1 MCDAPLQESTLYLR
15 SRVCPQCRFHYSI
28 SARERIQLLADPK
41 SFKEKFRT
49 VSSIDPLAFSSK
61 VTYRSRIYDAQRNTG
76 LTEAAVVGQCKIEGI
91 SAVVVALDFSFL
103 GGSMGLV
110 VGEKV
115 ALACELAS
123 KKRLPLVAIVTSGGA
138 RLQEGALSLMQ
149 MAKTAT
155 AVNSLH
161 KKGLPYIAVFANPT
175 TGQSYASFGNMAD
188 ILLAEPGAH
197 LH

>member
-1 MCDAPLQESTLYLR
+1 M
-15 SRVCPQCRFHYSI
+15 
-28 SARERIQLLADPK
+28 QLLADPK

-49 VSSIDPLAFSSK
+49 ISSIDPLAFSGK

-115 ALACELAS
+115 ALACELAI

-155 AVNSLH
+155 AVNSPVSYTHLT
-161 KKGLPYIAVFANPT
+161 LPTSDLV
-175 TGQSYASFGNMAD
+175 
-188 ILLAEPGAH
+188 
-197 LH
+197 